1 MLAERPTRT
10 PEELRQEFSKMQR
23 AQFILWLVE
32 QDQEAVRELDEAAN
46 LTDDQYQDWQ
56 KVKEELNKRFGG

>member
-1 MLAERPTRT
+1 
-10 PEELRQEFSKMQR
+10 MQR